1 MFILCCV
8 IRTHILDPSQK
19 MRRKPLYLLCSD
31 LNLASDVEVKVLG
44 ETQARPRAGRPRR
57 WTPSAEG
64 GACAAGGRTRPSDA
78 EVGVTSEETCLAP
91 SPSHGLTTGTCHVP
105 VV

>member
-31 LNLASDVEVKVLG
+31 LNLASDVEVM
-44 ETQARPRAGRPRR
+44 P
-57 WTPSAEG
+57 
-64 GACAAGGRTRPSDA
+64 
-78 EVGVTSEETCLAP
+78 
-91 SPSHGLTTGTCHVP
+91 
-105 VV
+105 